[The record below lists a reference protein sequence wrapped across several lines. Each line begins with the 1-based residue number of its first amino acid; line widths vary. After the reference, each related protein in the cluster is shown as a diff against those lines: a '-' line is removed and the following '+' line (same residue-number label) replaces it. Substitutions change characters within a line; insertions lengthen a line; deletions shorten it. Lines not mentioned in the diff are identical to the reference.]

1 MASSYRIR
9 ITDTL
14 QPAQDRVNR
23 QIHGNARRHFE
34 VPDSAPDMIV
44 FQPHTRPSDRA
55 RDPATARHLGRTRTI
70 NTSVTTTRASR
81 NSFSSIYLSAMSTTN
96 QPARFTTS
104 TGSLYR
110 QAAVRTI
117 LWPVLTGLL
126 LVTASCGDL
135 QDPASGAQG
144 ASPTQPP
151 VTPASEQQTG
161 ETATPGAD
169 ASPFPAEP
177 APSLP
182 SPETALFP
190 TEMPS
195 GPPSQAL
202 TGEKPETQPV
212 TFEWNPSPSGDAIGY
227 KILVT
232 TMSATTQY
240 TFQTGPE
247 TRLTVDLPKGESY
260 YATLFA
266 FNSAGQSPRTDYL
279 RFDLF

>member
-1 MASSYRIR
+1 
-9 ITDTL
+9 
-14 QPAQDRVNR
+14 
-23 QIHGNARRHFE
+23 
-34 VPDSAPDMIV
+34 
-44 FQPHTRPSDRA
+44 
-55 RDPATARHLGRTRTI
+55 
-70 NTSVTTTRASR
+70 
-81 NSFSSIYLSAMSTTN
+81 MSTTN
-96 QPARFTTS
+96 PPARFIPPTGIPYWQ
-104 TGSLYR
+104 GSLR
-110 QAAVRTI
+110 AI

-144 ASPTQPP
+144 AYPAQPS
-151 VTPASEQQTG
+151 VTPVSEQQTG
-161 ETATPGAD
+161 GTATPGAD
-169 ASPFPAEP
+169 ASTFPAEP

-182 SPETALFP
+182 SPETTLFP

-202 TGEKPETQPV
+202 TGEKSETQPV
-212 TFEWNPSPSGDAIGY
+212 TFEWSPSPSGDAAGY